1 MRIGIDARMY
11 GKAARG
17 IGRYIEE
24 MIKHLEL
31 IDQEND
37 YFIFLGSQNID
48 DYQPVNPRF
57 VKVLAPYHW
66 YGLREQIFMP
76 GLLNS
81 YDLDLV
87 HFPHF
92 NVPYF
97 YRRPYV
103 VTVHDL
109 ILWFDTQSRA
119 TTLGP
124 LKYAL
129 KKIAYKFILKNALK
143 RAKQVIVPS
152 EYTRQDLLKI
162 CPRAENKTKVI
173 YEGLGGENID
183 CFLDDK
189 ELKIRYNI
197 TKPYLL
203 YVGSAYPHK
212 NLQFLVENWR
222 SIQKKYDYQLVFAGK
237 KDYFYQRLEQM
248 VLSFGLAKEIL
259 FVDFVPDNILASMY
273 RFAEAFI
280 FPSRYE
286 GFGLPPLEALRQH
299 CPVLALARTCI
310 PEILQDKA
318 IYFDDNFDSLSRALG
333 EIPKARAKLQEIDEW
348 LSRYSWDK
356 MAQEILNI
364 YHM

>member
-11 GKAARG
+11 GKSARG

-24 MIKHLEL
+24 MIKHLEKT
-31 IDQEND
+31 DQHND
-37 YFIFLGSQNID
+37 YFIFLGIQNFD
-48 DYQPVNPRF
+48 DYQPQNARF

-66 YGLREQIFMP
+66 YGLKEQLFMP
-76 GLLNS
+76 KLLNS
-81 YDLDLV
+81 YNLDLV

-103 VTVHDL
+103 LTIHDL

-124 LKYAL
+124 LKYFL
-129 KKIAYKFILKNALK
+129 KKFAYKIILKNALK
-143 RAKQVIVPS
+143 MAKQVIVPS

-162 CPRAENKTKVI
+162 YPHAENKTFVV
-173 YEGLGGENID
+173 YEGLGGENIN

-189 ELKIRYNI
+189 EVKIRYNI

-212 NLQFLVENWR
+212 NLQFLVDNWR
-222 SIQKKYDYQLVFAGK
+222 EVQKKYDYQLVFVGK
-237 KDYFYQRLEQM
+237 KDFFYQQLEKM
-248 VLSFGLAKEIL
+248 VKSFSLEKEIL
-259 FVDFVPDNILASMY
+259 FADFVPDDVLASMY
-273 RFAEAFI
+273 RSAEAFI

-286 GFGLPPLEALRQH
+286 GFGLPPLEALRQN
-299 CPVLALARTCI
+299 CPVLALGKTCI
-310 PEILQDKA
+310 PEVLQDKA
-318 IYFDDNFDSLSRALG
+318 IYFDDNIDSLLMALDK
-333 EIPKARAKLQEIDEW
+333 IPEAREKLFDIGAW
-348 LSRYSWDK
+348 LERYSWSK
-356 MAQEILNI
+356 MAREILKI
-364 YHM
+364 YQK

>member
-24 MIKHLEL
+24 MIKHLEK
-31 IDQEND
+31 IDQDND
-37 YFIFLGSQNID
+37 YFIFLGKQNFD
-48 DYQPVNPRF
+48 DYQPTNQRF
-57 VKVLAPYHW
+57 SKVLAPYHW
-66 YGLREQIFMP
+66 YGIKEQLFMP
-76 GLLNS
+76 RLLNS

-97 YRRPYV
+97 YKRPYV
-103 VTVHDL
+103 VTIHDL

-129 KKIAYKFILKNALK
+129 KKFAYKIILKNALK

-152 EYTRQDLLKI
+152 DYTRQDLLKI
-162 CPRAENKTKVI
+162 CPHVENKISVV
-173 YEGLGGENID
+173 YEGLGGENMN

-212 NLQFLVENWR
+212 NLQFLIENWR
-222 SIQKKYDYQLVFAGK
+222 AIQKEHDYQLVFVGK
-237 KDYFYQRLEQM
+237 KDFFYQQLEKM
-248 VLSFGLAKEIL
+248 VLSFSLEKEIL
-259 FVDFVPDNILASMY
+259 FADFVPDDILASLY
-273 RFAEAFI
+273 RSAEAFI

-286 GFGLPPLEALRQH
+286 GFGLPPLEALRQN
-299 CPVLALARTCI
+299 CPVLALAKTCI
-310 PEILQDKA
+310 PEVLQDKA
-318 IYFDDNFDSLSRALG
+318 VYFDENIDSLLNAVAKIS
-333 EIPKARAKLQEIDEW
+333 EAREKLSGIEAW
-348 LSRYSWDK
+348 LARYSWDK
-356 MAQEILNI
+356 MAREILNI
-364 YHM
+364 YQK